1 MRLIGQIN
9 EEIEKVFNEY
19 VDEDTGEIL
28 EGFEGAISKLTG
40 EKEEVLTGL
49 ALKVKELTVFK
60 KAAEA
65 FYREY
70 TEKAK
75 KAGDAIDRIKAILF
89 DEVKTMPDGKL
100 KNVSVSCYYSHS
112 NRIDIAEG
120 AIIPEEYMI
129 TPAPYPNKEALAYA
143 LKNGAKI
150 DGVTQGRTDYI
161 IIK

>member
-1 MRLIGQIN
+1 MRLIGHIN
-9 EEIEKVFNEY
+9 EDIERVFSEY

-70 TEKAK
+70 AEKAK
-75 KAGDAIDRIKAILF
+75 RTGDAINRIKAILF
-89 DEVKTMPDGKL
+89 DEVKTMPESKL
-100 KNVSVSCYYSHS
+100 KNAAVSCYYSHS

-120 AIIPEEYMI
+120 AIIPDEYMI
-129 TPAPYPNKEALAYA
+129 TPAPYPNKEALADA
-143 LKNGAKI
+143 LKKGAKI

-161 IIK
+161 VIR